1 MAIFNLFK
9 SLCEGFSYDF
19 MQLALVVGL
28 SLALCAALIGVP
40 LVLKRSSM
48 IGDGL
53 SHVAFGAFAIA
64 FSLSLSLTPLYF
76 AIPVVLLAAFLVVR
90 LNQRSELKSD
100 AIIAVMSAA
109 ALAIGSFAI
118 TVTGANV
125 DINSYLFGSILSLS
139 QADLILS
146 LAVVALCLVIFTVF
160 YHKIFAISFDEDFA
174 RSIGVKT
181 QVYSVVF
188 AIMCALVIVLGM
200 RMMGAL
206 LISSLMIFPVLTAQ
220 QFAKSFRAVV
230 LSAGGFAV
238 LAFLI
243 GLAASYLWG
252 TPSGSTI
259 VLVNLGILIVAV
271 LIRKIRNFT

>member
-9 SLCEGFSYDF
+9 SLGEGFSYDF

-64 FSLSLSLTPLYF
+64 FSLSLTPLYF
-76 AIPVVLLAAFLVVR
+76 AIPAVLLAAFLVVR

-146 LAVVALCLVIFTVF
+146 LAVTMFCLVIFTVF

-230 LSAGGFAV
+230 MGAGGFAV

>member
-9 SLCEGFSYDF
+9 SLGEGFSYDF

-64 FSLSLSLTPLYF
+64 FSLSLTPLYF

-146 LAVVALCLVIFTVF
+146 LAVTMFCLVIFTVF

>member
-1 MAIFNLFK
+1 MAIFNLFR
-9 SLCEGFSYDF
+9 SLSEGFSYDF

-64 FSLSLSLTPLYF
+64 FSLSLTPLYF

-139 QADLILS
+139 QIDLILS

-174 RSIGVKT
+174 RSIGVRT

-188 AIMCALVIVLGM
+188 ATMCALVIVLGM

-271 LIRKIRNFT
+271 LTRKIRYLA

>member
-9 SLCEGFSYDF
+9 SLGEGFSYDF
-19 MQLALVVGL
+19 MRLALVVGL

-64 FSLSLSLTPLYF
+64 FSLSLTPLYF

-146 LAVVALCLVIFTVF
+146 LAVTMFCLVIFTVF

-271 LIRKIRNFT
+271 LTRKIRYLA

>member
-9 SLCEGFSYDF
+9 SLGEGFSYDF

-64 FSLSLSLTPLYF
+64 FSLSLTPLYF

-90 LNQRSELKSD
+90 LNQRLELKSD

-146 LAVVALCLVIFTVF
+146 LAVTMFCLVIFTVF

-271 LIRKIRNFT
+271 LTRKIRYLA

>member
-1 MAIFNLFK
+1 MAIFSLFK
-9 SLCEGFSYDF
+9 SLSEGFSYDF
-19 MQLALVVGL
+19 MRLALVVGL

-64 FSLSLSLTPLYF
+64 FSLSLTPLYF

-146 LAVVALCLVIFTVF
+146 LAVTMFCLAIFTVF

-174 RSIGVKT
+174 RSIGVRT

-230 LSAGGFAV
+230 LGAGGFAV

-271 LIRKIRNFT
+271 LIRKIRYLA